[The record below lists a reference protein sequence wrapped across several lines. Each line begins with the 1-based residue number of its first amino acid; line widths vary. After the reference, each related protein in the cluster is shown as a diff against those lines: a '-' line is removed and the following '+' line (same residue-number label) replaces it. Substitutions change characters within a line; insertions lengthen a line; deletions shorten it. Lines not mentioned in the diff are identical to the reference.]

1 MPRGGKKSAKKNS
14 TGSSNIVVRATGMA
28 IDNPLA
34 AGGWIVMGLTGSLIV
49 ANALSLQPGPH
60 PAPIFGNPKPATN
73 APHAL
78 LVPSTLVRDIQD
90 ALRIAGYYNGQVDGL
105 NGPMTSDAIRRYQAR
120 NGMRQT
126 GAATQALLA
135 QLTLTGSVQGG
146 GVPVP
151 RGPNDLQP
159 KNVSLGGSAHYDP
172 NIRLLQQ
179 TLADMGYGP
188 LKVDGVM
195 GGQTSSAIQRF
206 ELDRGMPI
214 TGEPSQRLIEKLKA
228 VGGL

>member
-1 MPRGGKKSAKKNS
+1 
-14 TGSSNIVVRATGMA
+14 MA

-60 PAPIFGNPKPATN
+60 PAPFFGEPIPVSNGPQS
-73 APHAL
+73 L
-78 LVPSTLVRDIQD
+78 LVPSALVRDIQE
-90 ALRIAGYYNGQVDGL
+90 ALQIAGYYSGSLDGL
-105 NGPMTSDAIRRYQAR
+105 SGPMTSDAIRRYQSK
-120 NGMRQT
+120 NGLNAT
-126 GAATQALLA
+126 GKATQALLA
-135 QLTLTGSVQGG
+135 QLTLTGSVTG
-146 GVPVP
+146 GVPIP
-151 RGPNDLQP
+151 RSPGGFGP
-159 KNVSLGGSAHYDP
+159 KNVSLENFPQANP
-172 NIRLLQQ
+172 KIRLLQQ

-195 GGQTSSAIQRF
+195 GSQTSSAIQRF

-214 TGEPSQRLIEKLKA
+214 TGEPSDRLIKKLKS

>member
-1 MPRGGKKSAKKNS
+1 MPRGGKKSAKKNTS
-14 TGSSNIVVRATGMA
+14 GSSNIVIRATGMA

-60 PAPIFGNPKPATN
+60 PAPIFGDPKPTTN
-73 APHAL
+73 APQTL
-78 LVPSTLVRDIQD
+78 LVPSSLVRDIQE
-90 ALRIAGYYNGQVDGL
+90 ALQIAGYYNGQLDGL
-105 NGPMTSDAIRRYQAR
+105 NGPMTTDAIRRYQVG
-120 NGMRQT
+120 NGMAQT
-126 GAATQALLA
+126 GEATQALLA

-146 GVPVP
+146 IPVP
-151 RGPNDLQP
+151 RSPNGYRP
-159 KNVSLGGSAHYDP
+159 KTVSLGGAGHYDP
-172 NIRLLQQ
+172 KIRLLQQ

-188 LKVDGVM
+188 LKVDGMM
-195 GGQTSSAIQRF
+195 GSQTSSAIQRF

-214 TGEPSQRLIEKLKA
+214 TGEPSERLIEKLKA